1 MNLKVAIFAITLGC
15 LPLASGCERG
25 NDGLHYPSP
34 QLAAEQ
40 ALNLQL
46 EALSRTG
53 NTHRGVAQMYA
64 FASPKSRSMMGS
76 FDAFASLILEHMTPL
91 AGHRSSQV
99 HVLEQNPMR
108 VSFQVTVQDQQGEE
122 SHYEWVLES
131 MPSADCP
138 MCWLNTYIHPM
149 ETPVHGVTIE
159 L

>member
-1 MNLKVAIFAITLGC
+1 MSCLAI
-15 LPLASGCERG
+15 LAGCERG
-25 NDGLHYPSP
+25 NDRLKYPSP

-46 EALSRTG
+46 EALSHTG

-91 AGHRSSQV
+91 VGHRSSQV

-122 SHYEWVLES
+122 VITNGYSRACRRPIAQCAGSTPTSIPWKRRYTGS
-131 MPSADCP
+131 PSNSD
-138 MCWLNTYIHPM
+138 MRQ
-149 ETPVHGVTIE
+149 
-159 L
+159 